1 MYTDIYTRFLWSSK
15 DWFRTERGKC
25 CKQGVSVKFNT
36 KINKT
41 TKKFLNVMHKCDIVY
56 TILRAQPK
64 KYNIKECYNHEKRRT
79 VSSLV

>member
-1 MYTDIYTRFLWSSK
+1 M
-15 DWFRTERGKC
+15 
-25 CKQGVSVKFNT
+25 
-36 KINKT
+36 
-41 TKKFLNVMHKCDIVY
+41 KKSLNVVYKYDIVY